1 MPATESASTRGD
13 PKAMLVAAAIL
24 AFGAIAAAVSESGAP
39 TTLTDRVT
47 WRALE
52 EAERISAAARKPML
66 MFFTDQSPASARL
79 EREIFGDRR
88 LGPKL
93 DRSFVLTRI
102 SDRRI
107 RGFANPP
114 ATELLEGQYGISELP
129 ALVLVSSEGQP
140 RTFVRYPSRQR
151 AISFLFP
158 RHPRGSVHQPTSGDE
173 HE

>member
-13 PKAMLVAAAIL
+13 PRAMLVAAAIL
-24 AFGAIAAAVSESGAP
+24 SLGAIAAAISESRTP

-47 WRALE
+47 WKALE
-52 EAERISAAARKPML
+52 EAERIFAVGRKPLL

-88 LGPKL
+88 LGPEL
-93 DRSFVLTRI
+93 DQSFVLTRI
-102 SDRRI
+102 TDRRI

-114 ATELLEGQYGISELP
+114 AIDLLEGRYGTSELP
-129 ALVLVSSEGQP
+129 ALVLVPSEGQP
-140 RTFVRYPSRQR
+140 RTFLRYPSRQR

-158 RHPRGSVHQPTSGDE
+158 
-173 HE
+173 HESR